1 MKIHTYIS
9 VASALILCHAAAGAA
24 AIGHDEAMLKAR
36 TAISRHQGD
45 TRRAPSSLALE
56 LSLDASNYYVF
67 NAEGGGWAVVAAD
80 DRVPQAVLAYSP
92 TGTFDAGNIPDAVRC
107 LLDGYAAEVEA
118 LGKHNSVIA
127 PRHTPGRSVAPLMG
141 ETAWAQGYPF
151 NLMCPVIGGQRCVTG
166 CVNTAISQIMYYH
179 QYPAVG
185 RGSHTYTTDGL
196 TLSADFSKSVYRWD
210 LMKPVYSY
218 YGSDGDSQES
228 KEAVALLMRDCG
240 IANSSN
246 YGVSET
252 GASLNAPGLVDFFGY
267 DKSVRHLERNNCTRD
282 YFEETLRAELDA
294 GRPVNYE
301 GGSPHGGHSFVCD
314 GYDSEGYFHFNFGWG
329 LGSTGY
335 YLTSATGFDASPAY
349 FYSIMPDAGNPAAIT
364 AGSASD
370 FAWEQ
375 GNRIRCSIN
384 CIITSGIP
392 SVIET
397 GVEVQNKATGE
408 VRYITKQT
416 YQETSSAYI
425 GELIFDDAVAD
436 GDYRLRAVCRANGG
450 EWVRATFGD
459 MRMSYVDVKVSGG
472 VKTYANEVLDDDMDP
487 GVVRINGV
495 YYLIDGERAVVTRRN
510 ARGASYSGDVVI
522 PATVSHQGR
531 TVAVEEI
538 GEGSFSTSKV
548 NSLVVGR
555 NVKTIAFGALDF
567 STIGS
572 LEFEQPSGLRE
583 IGGWGFN
590 ACDIDVVRLPEGL
603 ATIGTCAFQ
612 STSMKKLVLPSS
624 VTYISNA
631 AFNYCTGLR
640 DVHVQWRA
648 AASMPATGNG
658 IFDGCEK
665 SQIRLHVPAGCAAI
679 YAAHPQWGELNIV
692 DDSDSGVA
700 DIAGDSVT
708 ISADNGRIIITGLPA
723 GAVATVYDLSGARV
737 AVSTDG
743 IVDTLGHGVYIVR
756 TGATVVKIVL

>member
-1 MKIHTYIS
+1 MKLRTYLSI
-9 VASALILCHAAAGAA
+9 ASALMLCHGAWGA
-24 AIGHDEAMLKAR
+24 PIGHAEAMSKAR
-36 TAISRHQGD
+36 AAISRHQGD

-56 LSLDASNYYVF
+56 LSLDAGNYFVF
-67 NAEGGGWAVVAAD
+67 NSEGGGWAVVAAD

-92 TGTFDAGNIPDAVRC
+92 TGTFDAGNIPDAVKG

-118 LGKHNSVIA
+118 LGRHNAVIA
-127 PRHTPGRSVAPLMG
+127 PRHTPGRSVAPLLG
-141 ETAWAQGYPF
+141 ETSWAQGHPF
-151 NLMCPVIGGQRCVTG
+151 NLMCPVIDGQRCVTG
-166 CVNTAISQIMYYH
+166 CVNTAISQIMYFH

-210 LMKPVYSY
+210 LMKPVYNY
-218 YGSDGDSQES
+218 YGSDGDSEES
-228 KEAVALLMRDCG
+228 KNAVALLLRDCG
-240 IANSSN
+240 IANSTN
-246 YGVSET
+246 YGT
-252 GASLNAPGLVDFFGY
+252 GESGAALNTPGLIDYFGY
-267 DKSVRHLERNNCTRD
+267 DRSLRHLERNNCTRD
-282 YFEETLRAELDA
+282 YYEETLRTELDA

-301 GGSPHGGHSFVCD
+301 GGSSGGGHSFVCD

-329 LGSTGY
+329 PGSSGY
-335 YLTSATGFDASPAY
+335 YLTSATGFDASPGY

-375 GNRIRCSIN
+375 GNRIACSIS
-384 CIITSGIP
+384 CFIHSGTP
-392 SVIET
+392 STIDT
-397 GVEVQNKATGE
+397 GVEVRNKVTDE
-408 VRYITKQT
+408 VRYIVKRTISNDTQ
-416 YQETSSAYI
+416 AYI
-425 GELIFDDAVAD
+425 GEIMFDDAIAD

-459 MRMSYVDVKVSGG
+459 MRMSYVDVNVSGG

-487 GVVRINGV
+487 GVVRIDGV

-522 PATVSHQGR
+522 PATVSHQGH

-538 GEGSFSTSKV
+538 GEGSFSQSKV
-548 NSLVVGR
+548 NSLVIGR
-555 NVKTIAFGALDF
+555 NVRTIAFGSLDF
-567 STIGS
+567 TTIGS

-590 ACDIDVVRLPEGL
+590 ACEIDVVRLPEGL
-603 ATIGTCAFQ
+603 TVIGTCAFQ

-624 VTYISNA
+624 VTYISSA
-631 AFNYCTGLR
+631 AFNYSTQLK
-640 DVHVQWRA
+640 DVHVQWRD
-648 AASMPATGNG
+648 AASMPTTGNG

-665 SQIRLHVPAGCAAI
+665 SKITLHVPAGCAAI
-679 YAAHPQWGELNIV
+679 YAADPQWGELNIV

-708 ISADNGRIIITGLPA
+708 ISADNGRIVVTGLPA
-723 GAVATVYDLSGARV
+723 GTVATVYDLSGTLIG
-737 AVSTDG
+737 VSADG
-743 IVDTLGHGVYIVR
+743 IVDCPGHGVYIVR
-756 TGATVVKIVL
+756 VGATVAKIVI

>member
-1 MKIHTYIS
+1 MKLRTYLSI
-9 VASALILCHAAAGAA
+9 ASALMLCHGVWGAP
-24 AIGHDEAMLKAR
+24 IGHAEAMSKAR
-36 TAISRHQGD
+36 AAISRHQGD

-56 LSLDASNYYVF
+56 LSLDAGNYYVF
-67 NAEGGGWAVVAAD
+67 NSEGGGWAVVAAD

-92 TGTFDAGNIPDAVRC
+92 TGTFDAVNIPDAVKG

-118 LGKHNSVIA
+118 LGRHNAVIA
-127 PRHTPGRSVAPLMG
+127 PRHTPGRSVAPLLG

-151 NLMCPVIGGQRCVTG
+151 NLMCPVIDGQRCVTG

-179 QYPAVG
+179 QHPAVG
-185 RGSHTYTTDGL
+185 RGSHTYTTNGL

-210 LMKPVYSY
+210 LMKPVYNY
-218 YGSDGDSQES
+218 YGSDGDSEES
-228 KEAVALLMRDCG
+228 KNAVALLMRDCG
-240 IANSSN
+240 IANSTN
-246 YGVSET
+246 YGTGES
-252 GASLNAPGLVDFFGY
+252 GASLNTPGLIDYFGY
-267 DKSVRHLERNNCTRD
+267 DRSLRHLERNNCTRD
-282 YFEETLRAELDA
+282 YYEETLRAELDA
-294 GRPVNYE
+294 GRPVHYE
-301 GGSPHGGHSFVCD
+301 GGSSGGGHAFVCD

-329 LGSTGY
+329 QGSSGY
-335 YLTSATGFDASPAY
+335 YLTSATGFDASPGY

-375 GNRIRCSIN
+375 GNRIACSIS
-384 CIITSGIP
+384 CFIHSGTP
-392 SVIET
+392 STIDT
-397 GVEVQNKATGE
+397 GVEVRNKVTDE
-408 VRYITKQT
+408 VRYIVKRTVSNDTQ
-416 YQETSSAYI
+416 AYI
-425 GELIFDDAVAD
+425 GEIMFDDAIAD

-459 MRMSYVDVKVSGG
+459 MRMSYVDVNVSGG

-487 GVVRINGV
+487 GVVRIDGV

-522 PATVSHQGR
+522 PATVSYQGH

-538 GEGSFSTSKV
+538 GEGAFSQSKV
-548 NSLVVGR
+548 NSLVIGR
-555 NVKTIAFGALDF
+555 NVRTIAFGSLDF
-567 STIGS
+567 TTIGS
-572 LEFEQPSGLRE
+572 LEFEQPSGLCE

-590 ACDIDVVRLPEGL
+590 ACEIDVVRLPEGL
-603 ATIGTCAFQ
+603 TVIGTCAFQ

-631 AFNYCTGLR
+631 AFNYSTQLK
-640 DVHVQWRA
+640 DVHVQWRD
-648 AASMPATGNG
+648 AASMPTAGNG

-665 SQIRLHVPAGCAAI
+665 SQITLHVPAGCAAL
-679 YAAHPQWGELNIV
+679 YAADPQWGELNIV

-708 ISADNGRIIITGLPA
+708 ISADNGRIVVTGLPA
-723 GAVATVYDLSGARV
+723 GAVATVYDLSGALIG
-737 AVSTDG
+737 VSADG
-743 IVDTLGHGVYIVR
+743 IVDCPGHGVYIVR
-756 TGATVVKIVL
+756 VGATVAKIAI

>member
-1 MKIHTYIS
+1 MKLRTYLSI
-9 VASALILCHAAAGAA
+9 ASALMLCHGAWGA
-24 AIGHDEAMLKAR
+24 PIGHAEAMSKAR
-36 TAISRHQGD
+36 AAISRHQGD

-56 LSLDASNYYVF
+56 LSLDAGNYYVF
-67 NAEGGGWAVVAAD
+67 NSEGGGWAVVAAD

-92 TGTFDAGNIPDAVRC
+92 TGTFDAANIPDAVKG

-118 LGKHNSVIA
+118 LGRHNAVIA
-127 PRHTPGRSVAPLMG
+127 PRHTPGRSVAPLLG

-151 NLMCPVIGGQRCVTG
+151 NLMCPVVDGQRCVTG
-166 CVNTAISQIMYYH
+166 CVNTAISQIMYFH

-185 RGSHTYTTDGL
+185 RGSHTYTTGGL
-196 TLSADFSKSVYRWD
+196 TLSADFSKSIYRWD
-210 LMKPVYSY
+210 LMKPVYNY
-218 YGSDGDSQES
+218 YGSDGDSEES
-228 KEAVALLMRDCG
+228 KNAVALLLRDCG
-240 IANSSN
+240 IANSTN
-246 YGVSET
+246 YGTGES
-252 GASLNAPGLVDFFGY
+252 GASLNTPGLINYFGY
-267 DKSVRHLERNNCTRD
+267 DRSLRHLERNNCTRD
-282 YFEETLRAELDA
+282 YYEETLRAELDA
-294 GRPVNYE
+294 GRPVHYE
-301 GGSPHGGHSFVCD
+301 GGSSGGGHAFVCD

-329 LGSTGY
+329 QGSSGY
-335 YLTSATGFDASPAY
+335 YLTSATGFDASPGY

-375 GNRIRCSIN
+375 GNRIACAISCLIH
-384 CIITSGIP
+384 SGTP
-392 SVIET
+392 STIDT
-397 GVEVQNKATGE
+397 GVEVRNKATDE
-408 VRYITKQT
+408 VRYIVKQT
-416 YQETSSAYI
+416 VSNSTQAYI
-425 GELIFDDAVAD
+425 GEIMFDDAIAD

-459 MRMSYVDVKVSGG
+459 MRMSYVDVNVSGG

-487 GVVRINGV
+487 GVVRIDGV

-522 PATVSHQGR
+522 PATVSHQGH

-538 GEGSFSTSKV
+538 GEGAFSQSKV
-548 NSLVVGR
+548 NSLVIGR
-555 NVKTIAFGALDF
+555 NVRTIAFGSLDF
-567 STIGS
+567 SAIGS

-590 ACDIDVVRLPEGL
+590 ACEIDVVRLPEGL
-603 ATIGTCAFQ
+603 TVIGTCAFQ

-631 AFNYCTGLR
+631 AFNYSTQLK
-640 DVHVQWRA
+640 DIHVQWRD
-648 AASMPATGNG
+648 AASMPTAGNG

-665 SQIRLHVPAGCAAI
+665 SQITLHVPAGCAAL
-679 YAAHPQWGELNIV
+679 YAADPQWGELNIV

-708 ISADNGRIIITGLPA
+708 ISADNGRIVVTGLPA
-723 GAVATVYDLSGARV
+723 GAVATVYDLSGTLIG
-737 AVSTDG
+737 VSADG
-743 IVDTLGHGVYIVR
+743 IVDCPAHGVYIVR
-756 TGATVVKIVL
+756 VGATVAKIVI

>member
-1 MKIHTYIS
+1 M
-9 VASALILCHAAAGAA
+9 LCHGVWGAP
-24 AIGHDEAMLKAR
+24 IGHAEAMSKAR
-36 TAISRHQGD
+36 AAISRHQGD

-56 LSLDASNYYVF
+56 LSLDAGNYYVF
-67 NAEGGGWAVVAAD
+67 NSEGGGWAVVAAD

-92 TGTFDAGNIPDAVRC
+92 TGTFDAVNIPDAVKG

-118 LGKHNSVIA
+118 LGRHNAVIA
-127 PRHTPGRSVAPLMG
+127 PRHTPGRSVAPLLG

-151 NLMCPVIGGQRCVTG
+151 NLMCPVIDGQRCVTG

-179 QYPAVG
+179 QHPAVG
-185 RGSHTYTTDGL
+185 RGSHTYTTNGL

-210 LMKPVYSY
+210 LMKPVYNY
-218 YGSDGDSQES
+218 YGSDGDSEES
-228 KEAVALLMRDCG
+228 KNAVALLMRDCG
-240 IANSSN
+240 IANSTN
-246 YGVSET
+246 YGTGES
-252 GASLNAPGLVDFFGY
+252 GASLNTPGLIDYFGY
-267 DKSVRHLERNNCTRD
+267 DRSLRHLERNNCTRD
-282 YFEETLRAELDA
+282 YYEETLRAELDA
-294 GRPVNYE
+294 GRPVHYE
-301 GGSPHGGHSFVCD
+301 GGSSGGGHAFVCD

-329 LGSTGY
+329 QGSSGY
-335 YLTSATGFDASPAY
+335 YLTSATGFDASPGY

-375 GNRIRCSIN
+375 GNRIACSIS
-384 CIITSGIP
+384 CFIHSGTP
-392 SVIET
+392 STIDT
-397 GVEVQNKATGE
+397 GVEVRNKVTDE
-408 VRYITKQT
+408 VRYIVKRTVSNDTQ
-416 YQETSSAYI
+416 AYI
-425 GELIFDDAVAD
+425 GEIMFDDAIAD

-459 MRMSYVDVKVSGG
+459 MRMSYVDVNVSGG

-487 GVVRINGV
+487 GVVRIDGV

-522 PATVSHQGR
+522 PATVSYQGH

-538 GEGSFSTSKV
+538 GEGAFSQSKV
-548 NSLVVGR
+548 NSLVIGR
-555 NVKTIAFGALDF
+555 NVRTIAFGSLDF
-567 STIGS
+567 TTIGS
-572 LEFEQPSGLRE
+572 LEFEQPSGLCE

-590 ACDIDVVRLPEGL
+590 ACEIDVVRLPEGL
-603 ATIGTCAFQ
+603 TVIGTCAFQ

-631 AFNYCTGLR
+631 AFNYSTQLK
-640 DVHVQWRA
+640 DVHVQWRD
-648 AASMPATGNG
+648 AASMPTAGNG

-665 SQIRLHVPAGCAAI
+665 SQITLHVPAGCAAL
-679 YAAHPQWGELNIV
+679 YAADPQWGELNIV

-708 ISADNGRIIITGLPA
+708 ISADNGRIVVTGLPA
-723 GAVATVYDLSGARV
+723 GAVATVYDLSGALIG
-737 AVSTDG
+737 VSADG
-743 IVDTLGHGVYIVR
+743 IVDCPGHGVYIVR
-756 TGATVVKIVL
+756 VGATVAKIAI

>member
-1 MKIHTYIS
+1 MKLRTYLSI
-9 VASALILCHAAAGAA
+9 ASALMLCHGVWGAP
-24 AIGHDEAMLKAR
+24 IGHAEAMSKAR
-36 TAISRHQGD
+36 AAISRHQGD

-56 LSLDASNYYVF
+56 LSLDAGNYYVF
-67 NAEGGGWAVVAAD
+67 NSEGGGWAVVAAD

-92 TGTFDAGNIPDAVRC
+92 TGTFDAVNIPDAVKG

-118 LGKHNSVIA
+118 LGRHNAVIA
-127 PRHTPGRSVAPLMG
+127 PRHTPGRSVAPLLG

-151 NLMCPVIGGQRCVTG
+151 NLMCPVVDGQRCVTG
-166 CVNTAISQIMYYH
+166 CVNTAISQIMYFH

-185 RGSHTYTTDGL
+185 RGSHTYTTGGL

-210 LMKPVYSY
+210 LMKPVYNY
-218 YGSDGDSQES
+218 YGSDGDSEES
-228 KEAVALLMRDCG
+228 KNAVALLLRDCG
-240 IANSSN
+240 IANSTN
-246 YGVSET
+246 YGTGES
-252 GASLNAPGLVDFFGY
+252 GASLNTPGLIDYFGY
-267 DKSVRHLERNNCTRD
+267 DRSLRHLERNNCTRD
-282 YFEETLRAELDA
+282 YYEETLRAELDA
-294 GRPVNYE
+294 GRPVHYE
-301 GGSPHGGHSFVCD
+301 GGSSGGGHAFVCD

-329 LGSTGY
+329 QGSSGY
-335 YLTSATGFDASPAY
+335 YLTSATGFDASPGY

-375 GNRIRCSIN
+375 GNRIACSIS
-384 CIITSGIP
+384 CFIHSGTP
-392 SVIET
+392 STIDT
-397 GVEVQNKATGE
+397 GVEVRNKATDE
-408 VRYITKQT
+408 VRYIVKQT
-416 YQETSSAYI
+416 VSNSTQAYI
-425 GELIFDDAVAD
+425 GEIMFDDAIAD

-487 GVVRINGV
+487 GVVRIDGV

-522 PATVSHQGR
+522 PATVSHQGH

-538 GEGSFSTSKV
+538 GEGAFSQSKV
-548 NSLVVGR
+548 NSLVIGR
-555 NVKTIAFGALDF
+555 NVRTIAFGSLDF
-567 STIGS
+567 TTIGS

-590 ACDIDVVRLPEGL
+590 ACEIDVVRLPEGL
-603 ATIGTCAFQ
+603 TVIGTCAFQ

-631 AFNYCTGLR
+631 AFNYSTQLK
-640 DVHVQWRA
+640 DVHVQWRD
-648 AASMPATGNG
+648 AASMPTTGNG
-658 IFDGCEK
+658 LFDGCEK
-665 SQIRLHVPAGCAAI
+665 SQITLHVPAGCAAL
-679 YAAHPQWGELNIV
+679 YAADPQWSELNIV

-708 ISADNGRIIITGLPA
+708 ISADNGRIVVTGLPA
-723 GAVATVYDLSGARV
+723 GAVATVYDLSGTLIG
-737 AVSTDG
+737 VSADG
-743 IVDTLGHGVYIVR
+743 IVDCPGHGVYIVR
-756 TGATVVKIVL
+756 VDATVAKIVI